1 MPSGH
6 PRTMNM
12 SRSRPNIQLFT
23 QTPSVMPNA
32 RNTRSNTR
40 KLRSAGATAEIT
52 LSTVAGGT
60 KATKTTKSRKLKKHL
75 DLKLPGQTH
84 LNASKTRYKRKTLL
98 AELLPNRVFHDFHL
112 PVVEEPTELPG
123 FPRSPPPEPAESHL
137 PSLSPARPTS
147 EPAGPHLPSRSPPSL
162 LDNNNA
168 KIDEHPSDK
177 EAPQL
182 VGGGTQEVVENPGSG
197 SSLFLPDDDDA
208 QFDAPPSEQEAP
220 QLVKGGPQEVVET
233 QDQAEIERHEVQRL
247 AGLQTLEVLNARVGY
262 ADTVTRIAREYLLKA
277 RVEYPGVSQLIEER
291 FWYEVEALARV
302 TNHKSLV
309 KEFGCMTDLYEAG
322 NPPDLEIGTFQMAM
336 WAFIADPKA
345 RQIPSPDYQERFG
358 SDDQLEVLLQKS
370 KDYPEGYDEKEN
382 LRKFVETQEALYMR
396 QHEHRAAV
404 LQYLVECERR
414 YGEIIEKQ
422 HSVEQQRRVQQRRQ
436 EESDKR
442 EEKKDLRA
450 QQKFIEEQRREEA
463 NRFERER
470 RREQEYAEQE
480 RAEYERA
487 KQELREQERL
497 EQEQMEQKRSRRER
511 EHEVPEQLG
520 EHPEDSLFGA
530 GPNEGFN
537 PFDGGDE
544 AVDNLFDDSAPT
556 PLRRSKRSGPSH
568 ELTGMDSGN
577 EEEVGIASRRG
588 SRGNAE

>member
-1 MPSGH
+1 MPENFRFGVTAVKYGQKELIAAKESKMAMQMAIASSTCLRQVWG
-6 PRTMNM
+6 
-12 SRSRPNIQLFT
+12 SRQRIVQYKEIEERRNIVAHLGT
-23 QTPSVMPNA
+23 QF
-32 RNTRSNTR
+32 
-40 KLRSAGATAEIT
+40 
-52 LSTVAGGT
+52 
-60 KATKTTKSRKLKKHL
+60 HL
-75 DLKLPGQTH
+75 LQNLPLEGQQD
-84 LNASKTRYKRKTLL
+84 NASSEDDRKRKNQQTRLMTDFFREIS
-98 AELLPNRVFHDFHL
+98 AHKRPMTWLPWN
-112 PVVEEPTELPG
+112 
-123 FPRSPPPEPAESHL
+123 
-137 PSLSPARPTS
+137 
-147 EPAGPHLPSRSPPSL
+147 
-162 LDNNNA
+162 
-168 KIDEHPSDK
+168 
-177 EAPQL
+177 QL
-182 VGGGTQEVVENPGSG
+182 
-197 SSLFLPDDDDA
+197 
-208 QFDAPPSEQEAP
+208 
-220 QLVKGGPQEVVET
+220 
-233 QDQAEIERHEVQRL
+233 
-247 AGLQTLEVLNARVGY
+247 TLEVLNARVGY
-262 ADTVTRIAREYLLKA
+262 ADTVTRIAREYLFKA
-277 RVEYPGVSQLIEER
+277 RVEYPRVSQLIEER

-309 KEFGCMTDLYEAG
+309 KDFGCMTDLYEAG

-336 WAFIADPKA
+336 WAFIADPKGYKATEQHTVELLRCLVMPNA

-370 KDYPEGYDEKEN
+370 KDYPEGYNEKEN

-404 LQYLVECERR
+404 LQYLVECERC

-442 EEKKDLRA
+442 EEKKDLRV
-450 QQKFIEEQRREEA
+450 QQKFIKEQQREEA

-470 RREQEYAEQE
+470 HREQEYAEQERAAQERAAQE

-511 EHEVPEQLG
+511 EHKVPEQLG
-520 EHPEDSLFGA
+520 EHPEHSLFGA

-556 PLRRSKRSGPSH
+556 PLRWSKCSGPSH
-568 ELTGMDSGN
+568 ELTGMDSGQL
-577 EEEVGIASRRG
+577 IPLSLCQISR
-588 SRGNAE
+588 